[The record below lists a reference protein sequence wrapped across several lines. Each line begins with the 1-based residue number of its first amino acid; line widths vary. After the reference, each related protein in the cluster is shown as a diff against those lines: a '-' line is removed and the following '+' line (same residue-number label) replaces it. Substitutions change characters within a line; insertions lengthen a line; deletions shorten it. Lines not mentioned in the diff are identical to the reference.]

1 MRLNLDETNKNDKPL
16 WFIAYQATKYYNVT
30 KMDDYKTIAKAN
42 VDEIFVKH
50 FLTDNPE
57 NKDQYTNPK
66 RIEKSKCKFSNDNYI
81 DISKC
86 KNVELGP
93 EFYLHYVLNIL
104 FAHWPKL

>member
-30 KMDDYKTIAKAN
+30 KMDDYKTISKAN

-57 NKDQYTNPK
+57 NKDKYTNPK
-66 RIEKSKCKFSNDNYI
+66 KIENTKCIFSNDNYV

-86 KNVELGP
+86 KNAELSP